1 MNRYLLLFFLFFA
14 MSTVHVVGGASCA
27 KSLLGKTNCRHCGKG
42 TRCVSCDFCIGYCVN
57 MHTMG
62 KRDTQDKEDDL
73 VEASYKIPILEMLD
87 DMDALFKEGDIS
99 ELYLVHL
106 YKELSVVTREDCESC
121 NNSPELNDLSIFTN
135 ETYLELESLVGTQDF
150 KSTANNKT
158 AKSKTLVQ
166 QLPESLKIE
175 VEPTSN
181 IIESIN
187 SMKGISLL
195 TFGFT

>member
-1 MNRYLLLFFLFFA
+1 M
-14 MSTVHVVGGASCA
+14 
-27 KSLLGKTNCRHCGKG
+27 
-42 TRCVSCDFCIGYCVN
+42 
-57 MHTMG
+57 
-62 KRDTQDKEDDL
+62 
-73 VEASYKIPILEMLD
+73 
-87 DMDALFKEGDIS
+87 S